1 MKLKLFSFLSGLNE
15 NDPCGLSKPLTIEA
29 GPEQGELTSPE
40 YPSNYPNS
48 MDCQWLIE
56 SLEEFPLNGVK
67 ISFTF
72 FDVEAGYAK
81 AFLMIVREFG
91 NKIKYL
97 M

>member
-1 MKLKLFSFLSGLNE
+1 MITVNKHGVYYILKLKLFSFLSGLNE

-72 FDVEAGYAK
+72 FDVEAG
-81 AFLMIVREFG
+81 
-91 NKIKYL
+91 
-97 M
+97 

>member
-1 MKLKLFSFLSGLNE
+1 MLYFEIETFSFSSEENA

-72 FDVEAGYAK
+72 FDVERG
-81 AFLMIVREFG
+81 
-91 NKIKYL
+91 
-97 M
+97 